1 MKLLKLGIATS
12 LTMLMA
18 SCLLPGARS
27 AGVINCVWGCTR
39 PWNEPNCIPLSN
51 GKYQHWFYNPH
62 SVGAYIEN
70 PFWCRVSTTYDDI
83 NCTIPSDPPFG
94 VREVDEYKCAL

>member
-1 MKLLKLGIATS
+1 MKLLKLGIAAS

-39 PWNEPNCIPLSN
+39 PWNEPNCIPLPD
-51 GKYQHWFYNPH
+51 GRYQHWSYNPH
-62 SVGAYIEN
+62 SMGAYIEN
-70 PFWCRVSTTYDDI
+70 PYWCRVSSVFTNS
-83 NCTIPSDPPFG
+83 NCTLPSATG
-94 VREVDEYKCAL
+94 LSVLEVDEYKCAL